1 MSASWRAEDE
11 RMVIIMWKR
20 FILRMINI
28 TAMLLVYIAL
38 FVGIVWGCRYS
49 YRYAYDYFSHRTTG
63 VAQIQKGN

>member
-1 MSASWRAEDE
+1 M
-11 RMVIIMWKR
+11 
-20 FILRMINI
+20 RMINI
-28 TAMLLVYIAL
+28 TVMLLVYITL

>member
-1 MSASWRAEDE
+1 
-11 RMVIIMWKR
+11 MVIIMWKR

-28 TAMLLVYIAL
+28 TVMLLVYITL

-49 YRYAYDYFSHRTTG
+49 YRYAYDYFSHHTTG